1 MILNSCEKTEKV
13 DNFPKHNSKLVT
25 NCFFNSDTSFIFN
38 LSRSLSPIDN
48 APFRIMNSSNA
59 YIKIFEENIL
69 FDSFRF
75 NSIDKCFHGDLSK
88 TPSKNKNYRF
98 ECYYPGY
105 PKVSGEDY
113 LPDDIKIGTTNG
125 YHTVQNL
132 MKYNDTLSYA
142 NYTGYLTIKIN
153 PTNNL
158 SDKYIIIQMFKKKRY
173 SGTINYFD
181 NYPIYPEEISN
192 INESESIGEELY
204 ISNEN
209 NIKEIKLKWEV
220 YYDYL
225 LNNKIDD
232 EYEIEITTC
241 SKNSFEYLKRYKL
254 QTFNADDPFSEPTP
268 ISNNIENGYGIFGG
282 ISIKKHVV
290 KL

>member
-1 MILNSCEKTEKV
+1 MLLNSCEKTEKV

-25 NCFFNSDTSFIFN
+25 NCFFNPDTSFIFN

-48 APFRIMNSSNA
+48 APFRNMNSSNA
-59 YIKIFEENIL
+59 YIKVFEDNLL

-75 NSIDKCFHGDLSK
+75 NNTFNCFHGNFSK

-105 PKVSGEDY
+105 PKVTGEDY
-113 LPDDIKIGTTNG
+113 IPEDISISSTSG
-125 YHTVQNL
+125 YHTIQNL

-153 PTNNL
+153 PSTNI
-158 SDKYIIIQMFKKKRY
+158 SDKYIILKIYKTKRY
-173 SGTINYFD
+173 SGSLFIDKNS
-181 NYPIYPEEISN
+181 IYAEEISN

-204 ISNEN
+204 ISNDN

-220 YYDYL
+220 LYDYV
-225 LNNKIDD
+225 LNNKIEED
-232 EYEIEITTC
+232 YEFEIITC

-254 QTFNADDPFSEPTP
+254 QTYYADDPFSEPTP
-268 ISNNIENGYGIFGG
+268 ISNNIINGYGIFGG
-282 ISIKKHVV
+282 VSIKTHQI